1 MVLCMIGL
9 YEWKCNEFQKSNCRE
24 GSTLILCKSYFLADK
39 GFPQLLALSPRLAQA
54 CNATRPSPPL
64 ASRGRE
70 VKRLA
75 LEARPTK
82 LSPSSARTTD
92 AWSPPTLLVSQTL
105 ARLNQPAGHKGPPS
119 QLLEWS
125 GLHQWHHLATS
136 LQLSNPLLGQLL
148 IFNALRPQD

>member
-1 MVLCMIGL
+1 MYMIGL
-9 YEWKCNEFQKSNCRE
+9 YEWKCNEFQKRNCR
-24 GSTLILCKSYFLADK
+24 GGFSLRLYKSYFLADK
-39 GFPQLLALSPRLAQA
+39 GFPQLLALSPRLARA

-75 LEARPTK
+75 LEARQTK
-82 LSPSSARTTD
+82 LSPSLARTADTL
-92 AWSPPTLLVSQTL
+92 SPPTLLVSQTL
-105 ARLNQPAGHKGPPS
+105 ARLNQQAGHKGPPL

-136 LQLSNPLLGQLL
+136 LQLSNPLLGRLL
-148 IFNALRPQD
+148 IFKALRPQD